1 MARIEPPTRQELQTL
16 LGDSL
21 PAWDALTHHIEDKY
35 EMDVLWST
43 GGKAAPYEKKY
54 RRGGKTLPALVPWLC
69 GYRGDFALGNPTTSQ
84 PYC

>member
-35 EMDVLWST
+35 EMDVL
-43 GGKAAPYEKKY
+43 
-54 RRGGKTLPALVPWLC
+54 
-69 GYRGDFALGNPTTSQ
+69 
-84 PYC
+84 